1 LKNYKRRMKTN
12 HRMKLLI
19 SGQDSGGYGGAEIF
33 LYQLSKGLKKK
44 GVEVEFVVV
53 AQSEFDKFLRRRG
66 LKAKSVPFR
75 MDILGWWK
83 GLVKF
88 FFLLPAAFALNYQIL
103 REFKNNGG
111 ELVIIP
117 GFSDKLILTPLASLL
132 GLSVVWIELPPL
144 KTLFKRNF
152 YLPKILYRLVSGLP
166 AKVVPC
172 SENTKKSLI
181 EDARIDRAKIKVI
194 PCGIEILPP
203 KKIALIRKRR
213 KKIRERL
220 GIDKKFVVGV
230 VSRIDEKEKGH
241 DTLLKAAAL
250 LKNKHQDLFFLLV
263 GGGNK
268 RGVLSL
274 IDELGLE
281 KEVKLL
287 GFRKDIF
294 EIISAFD
301 VFVFPTRW
309 HLEGFGLVP
318 LEAMMMK
325 VPVVASNFG
334 PVPEVVG
341 NAAYLVKPIP
351 KEVADGIEKIM
362 EDKEL
367 ARKLIIKGQKRARR
381 FEIGKMAE
389 IWINEIR
396 GLERRSG

>member
-44 GVEVEFVVV
+44 GAEVEFVVV

-220 GIDKKFVVGV
+220 GIDKKFVVGM

-241 DTLLKAAAL
+241 DTLLRAAAL

-287 GFRKDIF
+287 GFRK
-294 EIISAFD
+294 
-301 VFVFPTRW
+301 

-341 NAAYLVKPIP
+341 NAAYLVEPIP

-367 ARKLIIKGQKRARR
+367 ARKLIIKGQRRARR